1 MVGCSV
7 TADYGWLFGNVQGG
21 YVQTDQ
27 QKTGRLRR
35 EMSYLDLSFA
45 GLGAIIGS
53 GWLFAVLYAAQTAGP
68 AAIISWV
75 IGGVAC
81 LFIALVYA
89 ELSGF
94 LPEAGGATRYPQY
107 SHGPLVGFI
116 VSWAAFIAYASVPA
130 IEAEAVVQY
139 ASHYI
144 KGFGKTVNGS
154 FDAHQPVAFIV
165 EAVLLVV
172 FFLLNV
178 YGVKLYAKVNSFVT
192 FLKFLTPTLTIL
204 VVLFVAKD
212 WSNYSAPATHGFAPY
227 GTAGVLVAV
236 STAGIVF
243 SFLGFRQAVEMAAEA
258 KNPQRDAPRAI
269 LTALLAGM
277 AVYVLLQVVF
287 IAAIPKGDLTHGWA
301 ALSLSSPF
309 AQVASAIGLGW
320 LATILYADAVLSPSG
335 TGLVYFASTPRVILG
350 SARNGYLGRSWKKI
364 SDKTGIPL
372 IPTIATLIASAIFLL
387 PFPTWQDLV
396 GVISSATVFTYIM
409 GPVSLAVFRRHHG
422 SAPRPY
428 RLGGASIISPIAYV
442 MGALIIYWSGWETV
456 WKLTVGYAIGI
467 IIYLIVS
474 AARHDLAKIDLKAW
488 KQGIW
493 LVAFIAVSLL
503 ETYFGSAR
511 FGGQYNKLHGL
522 IHYPWD
528 LVVVI
533 VLAIGFYYWGVASGS
548 GSKQT
553 DEAIERA
560 QQ

>member
-1 MVGCSV
+1 M
-7 TADYGWLFGNVQGG
+7 
-21 YVQTDQ
+21 QTGQ
-27 QKTGRLRR
+27 QRTGRLRR

-68 AAIISWV
+68 AAVISWV
-75 IGGVAC
+75 LGGVAC

-144 KGFGKTVNGS
+144 KGFGTTVNGS
-154 FDAHQPVAFIV
+154 FNAKQPVAFIV
-165 EAVLLVV
+165 EAALLVV

-204 VVLFVAKD
+204 VVLFVAKN

-269 LTALLAGM
+269 LTALIAGM
-277 AVYVLLQVVF
+277 IVYVLLQVVF
-287 IAAIPKGDLTHGWA
+287 IAAIPKSELTHGWA

-309 AQVASAIGLGW
+309 AQVASALGLGW

-335 TGLVYFASTPRVILG
+335 TGLVYFASTPRIILG
-350 SARNGYLGRSWKKI
+350 SARNGYLGRSWRKI
-364 SDKTGIPL
+364 SDKTGIP
-372 IPTIATLIASAIFLL
+372 IYPMVATIIASLIFLL
-387 PFPTWQDLV
+387 PFPTWQSLV
-396 GVISSATVFTYIM
+396 GVISAATVFTYIM
-409 GPVSLAVFRRHHG
+409 GPVSLAVFRRHH
-422 SAPRPY
+422 SDAHRPY
-428 RLGGASIISPIAYV
+428 RLGGASVISPIAYV
-442 MGALIIYWSGWETV
+442 MGALIIYFSGWETV

-474 AARHDLAKIDLKAW
+474 AARGDLAKINAKAW
-488 KQGIW
+488 RQGVW
-493 LVAFIAVSLL
+493 LVVFIGVSLL

-533 VLAIGFYYWGVASGS
+533 VVALAFYYWGVASGS
-548 GSKQT
+548 ASDDT
-553 DEAIERA
+553 DQAIERA
-560 QQ
+560 SQLNQPNTTD